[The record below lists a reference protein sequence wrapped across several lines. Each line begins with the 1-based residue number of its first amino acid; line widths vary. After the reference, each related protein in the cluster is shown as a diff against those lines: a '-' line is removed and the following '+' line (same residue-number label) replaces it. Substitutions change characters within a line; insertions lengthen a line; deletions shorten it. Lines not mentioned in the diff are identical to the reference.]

1 MNRDIPGHLAPF
13 LVLTILVLSIGIATN
28 LPYQF
33 IPVSPSVH
41 GNPLFGLPIVQTKPK
56 VSMAGF
62 PMTFSRTVWV
72 GSAAANSIGSNSI
85 GSNSIGS
92 NSIASGDRQDTSP
105 LLKGPGPISVDQWF
119 SLWGVLINT
128 LTWLTVAGLVVG
140 LLRWRVRS
148 TEDEAQ
154 LAKRRRSLE
163 AFVAISILV
172 LPCMFFGYHGLRLR
186 KQNQL
191 IQEITGFGACGTVT
205 WLPRFIADQVPRA
218 LHPLL
223 GQIHLVSVYEPSPEL
238 LQRLGGLPLLQA
250 LEIQGQTSLDPLAK
264 ANLATSIVQVSLI
277 RMTLDESHNRFFKT
291 HPQLQELLAYVVG
304 GGPSEMAA
312 VCELPNLRY
321 LVFEDCELP
330 LDFLSRA
337 KSSDCV
343 ELLGV
348 AIGIEADEELSIVGW
363 PQLKE
368 VILKQRGNRIKPW
381 PTKIRFH
388 DCAKLERVSLDGLR
402 RYDAEFVGNPELS
415 AVNPTFRNDSF
426 SDVRVVTSFDQ
437 QYDRVIL
444 RDCPKLETLAFSLVG
459 VRELDIA
466 NATGLKNISCTAYEP
481 NRKGWF
487 RLAKIDQPVVDQL
500 LEQIGK
506 ISTLERLSFGGIP
519 FDASNLAEISKLP
532 ALGEL
537 KFSYTAPDSSQIE
550 LLAPLQSLAQIDLP
564 DCKLTDENLSFL
576 LNRFPNLVGTTVD
589 VSQVKDFQLKR
600 TSNCRWITSTP
611 FSSIESFH
619 LSSPNFQSGFHLGP
633 HLKNLIIEDSPKL
646 NALVIDAPLP
656 SNSRIKDLQNIQ
668 IFMVGGHQVNDT
680 IFEAIE
686 NCVELDRLMLAYT
699 SITKEKF
706 QSIGNFALLR
716 ELAVP
721 GNPIDD
727 DMIRHWSDLNDL
739 WSLDLSET
747 QVDVAAIQWAVKN
760 KSLRYLNLTGVQ
772 LSKKAREM
780 LAELSQLAFLSVAN
794 TQLSPTELSKILR
807 NPSLDYLDLSGIHLT
822 PQHFDALAQS
832 NPPDLIIAKDC
843 GVSASQF
850 KAYCDRQSSGCWDI
864 GSGDSVATDLTGTG
878 LANRLVIDGTI
889 HSYHHSLSHRANF
902 LSDPQA
908 GSPSGSKV
916 GPTGDSAENH
926 PQRFAGLNLQAAGE
940 RATWNTSTYRAE
952 KLALGFDLTG
962 SEKSHTKAD

>member
-1 MNRDIPGHLAPF
+1 MNRDASGHLAPF
-13 LVLTILVLSIGIATN
+13 FVLTILVVSIGVATN
-28 LPYQF
+28 LPFQF

-41 GNPLFGLPIVQTKPK
+41 GNPLFGLPVVQTKPE

-62 PMTFSRTVWV
+62 PMTFSRTFLV
-72 GSAAANSIGSNSI
+72 GSAAPDPSGSD
-85 GSNSIGS
+85 
-92 NSIASGDRQDTSP
+92 DRQDTSP
-105 LLKGPGPISVDQWF
+105 LLIGPEPISLKPWF
-119 SLWGVLINT
+119 SLWAVLINT
-128 LTWLTVAGLVVG
+128 LTWLTIAGLVAG
-140 LLRWRVRS
+140 ALRWRVRS
-148 TEDEAQ
+148 TQDEAQ
-154 LAKRRRSLE
+154 LANRRRSLE
-163 AFVAISILV
+163 AFVAISILA

-223 GQIHLVSVYEPSPEL
+223 GQIHLVTLYEPSPEL
-238 LQRLGGLPLLQA
+238 LQRLGGLTLLQA
-250 LEIQGQTSLDPLAK
+250 LEIQGQTSLGPLA
-264 ANLATSIVQVSLI
+264 NVDLATGIVQISLV
-277 RMTLDESHNRFFKT
+277 RMTLDESHNRFFET
-291 HPQLQELLAYVVG
+291 HPQLQELQTYVVG

-312 VCELPNLRY
+312 ICALPNLRY
-321 LVFEDCELP
+321 LILEDCDFP
-330 LDFLSRA
+330 LESLSQA
-337 KSSDCV
+337 KSRDCV

-348 AIGIEADEELSIVGW
+348 AIGIEPDEELSISGW

-368 VILKQRGNRIKPW
+368 VNLKQRGNRIQPW

-388 DCAKLERVSLDGLR
+388 DCAKLEKVSLDGLR
-402 RYDAEFVGNPELS
+402 RFDAEFVGNPEL
-415 AVNPTFRNDSF
+415 ALVNPTFRNDSF
-426 SDVRVVTSFDQ
+426 SDVRVVNSFDQ

-444 RDCPKLETLAFSLVG
+444 RNCPKLETFAFSLVG

-466 NATGLKNISCTAYEP
+466 NATGLKSISCTAYEP

-537 KFSYTAPDSSQIE
+537 KFIYSAPDSSQIE

-576 LNRFPNLVGTTVD
+576 LNRFPNLIGTTVD
-589 VSQVKDFQLKR
+589 VSEVKDFQLKR

-611 FSSIESFH
+611 FSAIESFH
-619 LSSPNFQSGFHLGP
+619 LSNPHFQSGFHLGP
-633 HLKNLIIEDSPKL
+633 NLKNLIIEDSPKL

-668 IFMVGGHQVNDT
+668 IFMVGGHQVNDK

-727 DMIRHWSDLNDL
+727 DMVRHWSDLNEL

-760 KSLRYLNLTGVQ
+760 KSLRYLNLTGVK

-780 LAELSQLAFLSVAN
+780 LAELAQLAFLSVAN
-794 TQLSPTELSKILR
+794 TQLSPTELSNILR
-807 NPSLDYLDLSGIHLT
+807 NPSLDYLDLSGIQLT
-822 PQHFDALAQS
+822 PQHFDVLAQS
-832 NPPDLIIAKDC
+832 NPPDLIIARDC

-864 GSGDSVATDLTGTG
+864 GSNDSVATELSGTG
-878 LANRLVIDGTI
+878 LASRLVIDGII
-889 HSYHHSLSHRANF
+889 HSYHHSLSHRTNF

-908 GSPSGSKV
+908 GSLSGSKV
-916 GPTGDSAENH
+916 GPTGEAAENH
-926 PQRFAGLNLQAAGE
+926 PRRFVGLDLRAAGE
-940 RATWNTSTYRAE
+940 RATWNTAMYRAE
-952 KLALGFDLTG
+952 KLALGFDIPG
-962 SEKSHTKAD
+962 SENSHTKAD